1 MKGGFIRVLGIVAAA
16 LLVTAVC
23 TNSWLDHDGDQ
34 FGLLGLR
41 VHGVWIWHS
50 RWIEIARDMNA
61 PITRMVTFTSAGIA
75 TLAAVAVASVAL
87 LAMSLR
93 TARWNRLLAFAAVVL
108 AIVASLVFLAT
119 KPELEDSAISQS
131 LTNSSGYAASWS
143 SIVFGVGVVAAIF
156 RLRASTPC
164 NGGRV

>member
-1 MKGGFIRVLGIVAAA
+1 MKGGFIRVLGVVAAA
-16 LLVTAVC
+16 LLITAVC

-41 VHGVWIWHS
+41 VRDVWIWHS
-50 RWIEIARDMNA
+50 RWIEIAREMNE
-61 PITRMVTFTSAGIA
+61 PITRMVMFTSAGIA
-75 TLAAVAVASVAL
+75 TLVASAVASLAL

-93 TARWNRLLAFAAVVL
+93 TARWSRVLAFTAIVV

-131 LTNSSGYAASWS
+131 LTGVSSGYVPSWS
-143 SIVFGVGVVAAIF
+143 LIAFGAGVVAAIF
-156 RLRASTPC
+156 RLRASTP
-164 NGGRV
+164 RSPT

>member
-50 RWIEIARDMNA
+50 RWIEIARDMNE
-61 PITRMVTFTSAGIA
+61 PITRMVTFTSAGIE

-131 LTNSSGYAASWS
+131 LTNSSGYAAPRPPTAP
-143 SIVFGVGVVAAIF
+143 GAAAAAAT
-156 RLRASTPC
+156 LRPRAPTPR
-164 NGGRV
+164 NAGRA